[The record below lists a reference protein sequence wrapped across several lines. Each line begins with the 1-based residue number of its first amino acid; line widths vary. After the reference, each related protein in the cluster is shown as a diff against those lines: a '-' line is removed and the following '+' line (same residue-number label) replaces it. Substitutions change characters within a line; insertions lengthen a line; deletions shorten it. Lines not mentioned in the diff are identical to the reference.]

1 METAAPVVKVTDY
14 HYPQG
19 WPAGADPQ
27 ERARHY
33 CAKLEEGNIVLFD
46 TIPFDLPESDRS
58 FLLSQKQSG
67 FKGHKNVSYRPG
79 QDLVRG
85 AADEDPAEAK
95 RLHEL
100 MRNYSNQVVQFL
112 TKFLAPYA
120 PNWTLDFATWRP
132 LEEKNRDLPLHKR
145 NDLLHVDAFPSRP
158 TKGNRILRCFTN
170 INPERA
176 RVWATTA
183 GFETLAERFA
193 LDAGLDRIA
202 RSATTPLG
210 AVKRGVG
217 PILKAVG
224 VRGADRSAYD
234 AFMLRFHDYLK
245 ENTDYQQKWEKFT
258 LEFPPFSTWM
268 VFTDSV
274 PHAALSGQYALEQ
287 TFIIPLKAMVE
298 PQKSPIRVLE
308 AICGKA
314 LAN

>member
-14 HYPQG
+14 QYPQG

-33 CAKLEEGNIVLFD
+33 CAKLEEGNIVMFD

-120 PNWTLDFATWRP
+120 SNWTLDFATWRP

-202 RSATTPLG
+202 RSAASPLG

-245 ENTDYQQKWEKFT
+245 ENTDYQKKWEKFT

>member
-1 METAAPVVKVTDY
+1 MQTAAPVVKVTDY
-14 HYPQG
+14 QYPQG

-120 PNWTLDFATWRP
+120 SNWTLDFATWRP

-145 NDLLHVDAFPSRP
+145 NDLMHVDSFPTRP
-158 TKGNRILRCFTN
+158 TNGGRILRVFTN
-170 INPERA
+170 INPA
-176 RVWATTA
+176 QNRVWITSQT
-183 GFETLAERFA
+183 F
-193 LDAGLDRIA
+193 D
-202 RSATTPLG
+202 
-210 AVKRGVG
+210 VVG
-217 PILKAVG
+217 PHFAKAIG
-224 VRGADRSAYD
+224 LPRAEGAGALARTFRSIAKAAHLPGANRSPYD
-234 AFMLRFHDYLK
+234 EFMHNCHNAMK
-245 ENTDYQQKWEKFT
+245 ENSEFQQSCPKQRW
-258 LEFPPFSTWM
+258 EFPPHSTWI
-268 VFTDSV
+268 VLTDFVS
-274 PHAALSGQYALEQ
+274 HAVLEGQYALEQ
-287 TFIIPLKAMVE
+287 TFIISRDAMVR
-298 PQKSPIRVLE
+298 PQLSPLRILE
-308 AICGKA
+308 NLAGHPLTKA
-314 LAN
+314 N